1 MDDYMTP
8 DDWTALERLDQRAKR
23 GLAASTVSAAQA
35 EKLARRGF
43 VAAAPRG
50 AGLVVTVSGKVAI
63 ENWKRSR
70 RT

>member
-8 DDWTALERLDQRAKR
+8 DDWTALERLAERAKR
-23 GLAASTVSAAQA
+23 GLAASTISATQA
-35 EKLARRGF
+35 DKLARRGF
-43 VAAAPRG
+43 VAPAARG
-50 AGLVVTVSGKVAI
+50 TGLIVTASGKAAV